1 MRPSDQLIS
10 KLQGVRQE
18 RDGEWWAFCPIH
30 EADGGHHDP
39 SLHITESSDGKLL
52 MFCQVCKED
61 ATAPKIVHALGMTM
75 SELYPD
81 HGTKSGRREKRRP
94 RGRKTAEY
102 EYRDEDGAMLF
113 VVRRYEKDGK
123 KDFFQCRPNG
133 RGGWILNIRNVRRV
147 IYRLPEL
154 IANTG
159 TVFVVEGE
167 KKVEALREWGL
178 IATCNMGGAGKWLK
192 EYNKFFAG
200 REVVILPD
208 NDAIDPVT
216 GKCPGRD
223 HARKVLENLQGVAK
237 SVHVLELPGLP
248 VKGDVVDWIAAGH
261 GLAELLE
268 LVRKVQSEPQAVTE
282 EVAGEK
288 KPALSDEVISN
299 AMEGGDEMLPL
310 CMEQIR
316 DRIKRATGDWPRRVG
331 GNLFVHDTTHGLDE
345 PVYWVNSTSALFG
358 FFGAKTSQSPRI
370 HKKTGYHTKEEIHAE
385 LQRSATAYNAVESY
399 PHEPPIE
406 GHYYACT
413 TPEPGNGEA
422 LMELVSKFNP
432 ATPHDGDLIVAM
444 FATLFWGGPGGTRP
458 AFVITSDDGRGAG
471 KTKLA
476 SMAARLVGNYIE
488 IGGREDIEAI
498 KTRLLSADGMG
509 KRMALLD
516 NVKSLKFSWAEL
528 EALITSQVIS
538 GHKMYTGEGAR
549 PNTLTWCITLNGVSL
564 STDMA
569 QRSVVVKIRRPK
581 HSGDWETE
589 TSDFVFKNRLAI
601 IADIIGFLRQEPYQ
615 LQTFSRWGLW
625 ERGVLS
631 RFPDCE
637 ELQKLI
643 VERQKTSNVEE
654 EEAGFIEDYF
664 SQKIDE
670 LDYYSEEQRVFLP
683 NGICCTWVNAAMNER
698 MTTTGATRL
707 LKQKIGEGT
716 IRRIHVCGRTWGRGF
731 VWTPDKFRT
740 DESIQTDIELRI
752 EKNAKK
758 PF

>member
-1 MRPSDQLIS
+1 MRPADRLID
-10 KLQGVRQE
+10 KLTGVRQE
-18 RDGEWWAFCPIH
+18 RDGEWWAHCPIH
-30 EADGGHHDP
+30 EADGAHHDP
-39 SLHITESSDGKLL
+39 SLHITESGDGKLL
-52 MFCQVCKED
+52 MHCHVCKDD
-61 ATAPKIVHALGMTM
+61 ASAAKIVHALGMTL

-81 HGTKSGRREKRRP
+81 HGEKSGRKKKRLP

-102 EYRDEDGAMLF
+102 EYRDEDGALLY

-133 RGGWILNIRNVRRV
+133 RGGWIANIRGVRRV
-147 IYRLPEL
+147 LYRLPEL
-154 IANTG
+154 VANSG
-159 TVFVVEGE
+159 VVYVVEGE
-167 KKVEALREWGL
+167 KKVEAMREWG
-178 IATCNMGGAGKWLK
+178 IVATCNMGGAGKWLK
-192 EYNKFFAG
+192 EYNKHLAG

-208 NDAIDPVT
+208 NDATDPLT

-223 HARKVLENLQGVAK
+223 HARKVLENLQGIAK

-261 GLAELLE
+261 NLGELMELTRKIQSDVPAVKVSDIAE
-268 LVRKVQSEPQAVTE
+268 PP
-282 EVAGEK
+282 
-288 KPALSDEVISN
+288 KPISDEIISN
-299 AMEGGDEMLPL
+299 ALEGGDELVPL

-316 DRIKRATGDWPRRVG
+316 DRISRATGDWPRRVG

-345 PVYWVNSTSALFG
+345 PVYWITSTSALFG
-358 FFGAKTSQSPRI
+358 YLGAKTSQSPRM
-370 HKKTGYHTKEEIHAE
+370 HKKTGYHTKEEIYSE
-385 LQRSATAYNAVESY
+385 LQRSASAYNAVESY

-413 TPEPGNGEA
+413 TPEPGSGEA
-422 LMELVSKFNP
+422 LLELVSRFNP
-432 ATPHDGDLIVAM
+432 ETTQDHDLIVAM

-458 AFVITSDDGRGAG
+458 AFVITSEDGRGAG

-538 GHKMYTGEGAR
+538 GHRMYAGEGSR
-549 PNTLTWCITLNGVSL
+549 PNTLTWVITLNGVSL

-581 HSGDWETE
+581 HNGDWERE
-589 TSDFVFKNRLAI
+589 TSDFVQKNRLAI
-601 IADIIGFLRQEPYQ
+601 IGDIIGFLRQEPFDLKQ
-615 LQTFSRWGLW
+615 FSRWGLW

-637 ELQKLI
+637 ELQKII
-643 VERQKTSNVEE
+643 VERQKTSNAEE
-654 EEAGFIEDYF
+654 EEGGYIEDYF
-664 SQKIDE
+664 EQQ
-670 LDYYSEEQRVFLP
+670 LDDLGYYQDEQRVFLP
-683 NGICCTWVNAAMNER
+683 NRLCCTWINAAMNER
-698 MTTTGATRL
+698 FSTTGATRL

-716 IRRIHVCGRTWGRGF
+716 VKRIRECGRTWGRGF
-731 VWTPDKFRT
+731 LWTPPAART
-740 DESIQTDIELRI
+740 DEGVQTDIETRI
-752 EKNAKK
+752 EKSRSK